1 MVPFEVNC
9 MPGAERSWPG
19 RPGPER
25 PEPER
30 PEPERPGPG
39 GNNYS
44 RKIFYST
51 RSNVIKLFTA
61 VIYECLRI
69 SWSFRHWQALP
80 T

>member
-1 MVPFEVNC
+1 

-25 PEPER
+25 P
-30 PEPERPGPG
+30 GPD

-44 RKIFYST
+44 CKIFHST
-51 RSNVIKLFTA
+51 WSNVIKLFTA